1 MALTFVGSSALF
13 SVYDFHDSTDIFV
26 EYIYNLYII
35 EILVICEG
43 CNYVNSVN
51 VNYVIHNFWVQLAWY
66 DNVIIYIL
74 WEFPRDIMRNY
85 HIILRL
91 DIAKMM
97 GLTKSS

>member
-26 EYIYNLYII
+26 EYYII

-66 DNVIIYIL
+66 DNVIIYYENFLVIS
-74 WEFPRDIMRNY
+74 WG
-85 HIILRL
+85 IITLFS
-91 DIAKMM
+91 D
-97 GLTKSS
+97 